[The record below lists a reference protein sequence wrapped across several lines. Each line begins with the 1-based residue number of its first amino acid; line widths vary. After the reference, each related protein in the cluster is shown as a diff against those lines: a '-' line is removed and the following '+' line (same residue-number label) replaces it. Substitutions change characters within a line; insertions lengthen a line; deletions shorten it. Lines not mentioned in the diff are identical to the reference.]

1 MGKDP
6 AVLFYPNDFIASTAL
21 WSDEEV
27 GIYIRLLC
35 YQHISGSIR
44 EDDFER
50 ICGTYDRI
58 RDKFK
63 TDEQGNRFNERMRE
77 ESEKRKT
84 YSESRR
90 KNISARYNK
99 KSSSEN
105 RAEDMKNICDT
116 YVDTYEEHMGNRNR
130 IRNNNRDS
138 NNSTSNTTTKK
149 KAFIPPTLDEV
160 LEFAKEK
167 DRTDIAKEF
176 FEYFDTGQWV
186 DSKGDKVKSWKQKFL
201 TWCSRN
207 PKKPEVEK
215 PRYGDFDIDEA
226 FERALQ
232 RSEEEFELM
241 EG

>member
-44 EDDFER
+44 GNDF
-50 ICGTYDRI
+50 DRI
-58 RDKFK
+58 REKFK

-90 KNISARYNK
+90 KNISARYQK
-99 KSSSEN
+99 KDSSEKTT
-105 RAEDMKNICDT
+105 EDMKNICAT

-130 IRNNNRDS
+130 NRNS
-138 NNSTSNTTTKK
+138 NSNSSKVVSNKSTTNK
-149 KAFIPPTLDEV
+149 FIPPTYEEV
-160 LEFAKEK
+160 LEYAKEK
-167 DRTDIAKEF
+167 GREDLAKEY

-186 DSKGDKVKSWKQKFL
+186 DSKGEKVKNWKQKFL

-207 PKKPEVEK
+207 PKKVEPDK
-215 PRYGDFDIDEA
+215 PKYDNSSVILF
-226 FERALQ
+226 
-232 RSEEEFELM
+232 
-241 EG
+241 